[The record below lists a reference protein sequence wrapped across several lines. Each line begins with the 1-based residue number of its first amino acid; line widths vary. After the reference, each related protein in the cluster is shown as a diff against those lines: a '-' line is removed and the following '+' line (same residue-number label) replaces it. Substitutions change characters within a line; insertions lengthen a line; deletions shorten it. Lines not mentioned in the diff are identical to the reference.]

1 MSERGLIGNRA
12 TGGYGLYI
20 SKAGSFPVTTCD
32 FKDLLFNASLSE
44 SRSAIVDNKGAM
56 YAPYANGVVTRTGSG
71 LWGGVTT
78 WPTSD
83 FTYEDSSGNDM
94 VTIPL
99 VLLTLKV
106 SSTTQTDSWQY
117 DSDHLPMTGCA
128 AYIYAG
134 GHNSLGLTS
143 GGGPYNRGTVWSW
156 SGAGDVHYVI
166 LKQILNF

>member
-1 MSERGLIGNRA
+1 MANRVLLGNRS

-20 SKAGSFPVTTCD
+20 SKAGSNVLNCD
-32 FKDLLFNASLSE
+32 LNDLTFNSNLSD
-44 SRSAIVDNKGAM
+44 STSGIVDNNGAM
-56 YAPYANGVVTRTGSG
+56 YAPYANGTVTRNSA
-71 LWGGVTT
+71 LFAGVTT

-83 FTYEDSSGNDM
+83 FTYEDDSGNDI

-117 DSDHLPMTGCA
+117 NSDHLPMTGCA
-128 AYIYAG
+128 AYMYAG
-134 GHNSLGLTS
+134 GHNSNGLTI
-143 GGGPYNRGTVWSW
+143 GGGPYNRGTIWSW
-156 SGAGDVHYVI
+156 SAAGDVHYVI

>member
-1 MSERGLIGNRA
+1 MGNRVLLGNRS

-20 SKAGSFPVTTCD
+20 SKSTSDDVLDCD
-32 FKDLLFNASLSE
+32 LNDLTFNSNLSD
-44 SRSAIVDNKGAM
+44 STSGIVDNKGAM
-56 YAPYANGVVTRTGSG
+56 YAPYANGVVTRVSSAFM
-71 LWGGVTT
+71 GVTT

-83 FTYEDSSGNDM
+83 FTYEDSSGNDI

-99 VLLTLKV
+99 ILLTLKV

-117 DSDHLPMTGCA
+117 NSDHLPMTGCA

-166 LKQILNF
+166 LKQMLNF